1 MDRITKA
8 LSQYAASTTY
18 DKIPSDVVHEVKR
31 RIIDS
36 LAVAFAAYNAEP
48 VVLARRA
55 ASKLAG
61 AWGARVLGTRY
72 RVPPDWA
79 SFVDGVMIRYH
90 DFNDT
95 YLSKEP
101 LHPSDM
107 IAAALSLGDA
117 LGSDGKS
124 IIASIAVGYEAA
136 VALCDA
142 ASLRRRGWDHVNFL
156 GVGSV
161 LVSAKLLGLD
171 EAQTQHALAI
181 YAVPHAAMRQT
192 RVGELSMWKGA
203 AAANST
209 RNAVFAALLAA
220 EGFTGPYKPFEGEMG
235 FIRQLLGG
243 DFDYSP
249 LSEIERLAPPR
260 RILDTYIKPYPV
272 EYHAQTAVE
281 AALRLREKVK
291 PDEVERVTIETFKAA
306 YDIIGPKDP
315 EKWDPH
321 TKETADH
328 SIMWITAAA
337 LLWGPIK
344 IEHYRRIR
352 DSAVLSLMKKMEVKV
367 AEELDAAYPKAH
379 PNRITV
385 VTKSGAKYTEQVDY
399 AKGHPKNPMSDS
411 ELEQKFL
418 ELTAPVLPEHIQ
430 KETLRLLWNL
440 ENSSM
445 SEVVEALVI

>member
-8 LSQYAASTTY
+8 LAQYAELINF
-18 DKIPSDVVHEVKR
+18 DKIPADVAHEAKR
-31 RIIDS
+31 RILDS
-36 LAVAFAAYNAEP
+36 LAVAFAAYNSEP
-48 VVLARRA
+48 VILARRA
-55 ASKLAG
+55 LSRAQTT
-61 AWGARVLGTRY
+61 WGSRILGTRY
-72 RVPPDWA
+72 RTTPDWA
-79 SFVDGVMIRYH
+79 AFVDGVMIRYH

-107 IAAALSLGDA
+107 IAAAFSLGD
-117 LGSDGKS
+117 LLNSDGKS
-124 IIASIAVGYEAA
+124 VITAIAVGYEAA

-142 ASLRRRGWDHVNFL
+142 ASLRRRGWDHVNYL

-161 LVSAKLLGLD
+161 LVAAKLLGLNA
-171 EAQTQHALAI
+171 ERIQHALSI

-203 AAANST
+203 AAANAT

-220 EGFTGPYKPFEGEMG
+220 EGFTGPFKPFEGEMG

-249 LSEIERLAPPR
+249 LGDIERLVPPR

-281 AALRLREKVK
+281 AALKLREKVR
-291 PDEVERVTIETFKAA
+291 PEEVEKIIIETFQAA

-328 SIMWITAAA
+328 SIMWIAAAA
-337 LLWGPIK
+337 LLWGPIT
-344 IEHYRRIR
+344 IDHYERIR
-352 DSAVLSLMKKMEVKV
+352 DPQVLSLMKRIDVKV
-367 AEELDAAYPKAH
+367 DPELDKMYPKAH

-385 VTKSGAKYTEQVDY
+385 ITRGGSRYTEQVDY
-399 AKGHPKNPMSDS
+399 AKGHPKNPMSDRELEEKFFLNTKRVIPETTQRRIVDFVWRLEDRNMS
-411 ELEQKFL
+411 ELHDIL
-418 ELTAPVLPEHIQ
+418 VL
-430 KETLRLLWNL
+430 
-440 ENSSM
+440 
-445 SEVVEALVI
+445 

>member
-8 LSQYAASTTY
+8 FSQYASYTNF
-18 DKIPSDVVHEVKR
+18 DKVPNDVVHEVKR
-31 RIIDS
+31 RVLDS
-36 LAVAFAAYNAEP
+36 LATAFAAYTYEP

-55 ASKLAG
+55 LSHAYST
-61 AWGARVLGTRY
+61 WGARFLGTRH
-72 RVPPDWA
+72 RTTPDWA
-79 SFVDGVMIRYH
+79 AFIDGLMIRYH

-107 IAAALSLGDA
+107 IAAAFSIGDM

-124 IIASIAVGYEAA
+124 VITAIAVGYEAA
-136 VALCDA
+136 VSLCDA
-142 ASLRRRGWDHVNFL
+142 ASLRRHGWDHVNYL
-156 GVGSV
+156 GIGSV
-161 LVSAKLLGLD
+161 LIAAKLLGLS
-171 EAQTQHALAI
+171 EEKTQHALAI

-203 AAANST
+203 AAANAT
-209 RNAVFAALLAA
+209 RNAVFAALLAS

-235 FIRQLLGG
+235 FIKQLLSGE
-243 DFDYSP
+243 FDYGP
-249 LSEIERLAPPR
+249 LADMERLTPPH

-281 AALRLREKVK
+281 AALKLREKVRL
-291 PDEVERVTIETFKAA
+291 DEIEKITIETFQAA

-328 SIMWITAAA
+328 SIMWITAAS

-344 IEHYRRIR
+344 IEHYKDIR
-352 DSAVLSLMKKMEVKV
+352 NPQVLSLMKKIEVKV
-367 AEELDAAYPKAH
+367 DPELDKMYPRAH

-385 VTKSGAKYTEQVDY
+385 VVKSGAKYTEQVDY
-399 AKGHPKNPMSDS
+399 AKGHPKNPMSDRELEAKFIENTGHVLPPSMQKAVIDLVWRLEDRNMS
-411 ELEQKFL
+411 EL
-418 ELTAPVLPEHIQ
+418 HD
-430 KETLRLLWNL
+430 LL
-440 ENSSM
+440 
-445 SEVVEALVI
+445 VV

>member
-1 MDRITKA
+1 MDRISRTLA
-8 LSQYAASTTY
+8 QYAVAIDF
-18 DKIPSDVVHEVKR
+18 DKISADVVHEVKR
-31 RIIDS
+31 RLLDS
-36 LAVAFAAYNAEP
+36 LAVAFAAFNSEP

-55 ASKLAG
+55 VSRYQVDN
-61 AWGARVLGTRY
+61 GARVLGTRY
-72 RVPPDWA
+72 RALPELA
-79 SFVDGVMIRYH
+79 AFVDGVMIRYH

-117 LGSDGKS
+117 LNSDGKS
-124 IIASIAVGYEAA
+124 VIAAIAVGYEAA
-136 VALCDA
+136 VSLCDA
-142 ASLRRRGWDHVNFL
+142 ASLRRHGWDHVNYL
-156 GVGSV
+156 GIGSV
-161 LVSAKLLGLD
+161 LVSSKLMGLD
-171 EAQTQHALAI
+171 ETQIQHALAI

-209 RNAVFAALLAA
+209 RNAVFATMLAA
-220 EGFTGPYKPFEGEMG
+220 EGFTGPFKPFEGEMG
-235 FIRQLLGG
+235 FIKQLLGG
-243 DFDYSP
+243 EFSYEP
-249 LSEIERLAPPR
+249 LGDMERLAPPR

-281 AALRLREKVK
+281 AALKLRDRVRVEDVEKI
-291 PDEVERVTIETFKAA
+291 TIETFQAA

-344 IEHYRRIR
+344 IEHYERIR
-352 DSAVLSLMKKMEVKV
+352 DPAVLSLMKKIEVKV
-367 AEELDAAYPKAH
+367 DPELDKMYPRAH

-385 VTKSGAKYTEQVDY
+385 LTKGGSRYTEQVDY
-399 AKGHPKNPMSDS
+399 AKGHPKNPMSDQELEMKFKENTNRVLPSQIQKRIIEFVWSLEKRSLS
-411 ELEQKFL
+411 EL
-418 ELTAPVLPEHIQ
+418 H
-430 KETLRLLWNL
+430 
-440 ENSSM
+440 
-445 SEVVEALVI
+445 EVAAI